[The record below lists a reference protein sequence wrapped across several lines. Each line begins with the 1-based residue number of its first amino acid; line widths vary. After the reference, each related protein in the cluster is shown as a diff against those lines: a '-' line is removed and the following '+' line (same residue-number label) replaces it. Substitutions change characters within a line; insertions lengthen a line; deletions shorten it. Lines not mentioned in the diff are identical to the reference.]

1 MKKRLIKVLYAWLT
15 LIMALLI
22 ALTGT
27 FVPEFML
34 DVKADRLA
42 TQTGKVEN
50 GDVSPYTYTMDTEK
64 RLPKLAAFAEQMS
77 MFEKE
82 RYLGIRDPLDTELS
96 ATQVQAKVIKIIE
109 VYASRLEDM
118 GIDLSEAEYI
128 SPNMAT
134 DAPSAGTADVGWTA
148 DADTDTVPVIDEDM
162 EFLVSP
168 DDQQLSLWFCYAHL
182 DLCDLQI
189 AVDALTG
196 MPVFITYSTWGI
208 SPDETWCEA
217 VADTYTKLYGESMQF
232 RSPNV
237 LEEMHI
243 GQNLLS
249 MSGESWYGFTCDTKD
264 QLLHLELQCYYDERQ
279 VKMKDG
285 YFEVYI
291 WLY

>member
-27 FVPEFML
+27 FVPQFML
-34 DVKADRLA
+34 DAKADRLA
-42 TQTGKVEN
+42 TQTGEVEN
-50 GDVSPYTYTMDTEK
+50 GDVSPYTYTMDTET
-64 RLPKLAAFAEQMS
+64 RLSKLAPFAEQMR
-77 MFEKE
+77 MFGKE

-96 ATQVQAKVIKIIE
+96 ATQVQAKVIKFIE
-109 VYASRLEDM
+109 VYASRLEAM

-134 DAPSAGTADVGWTA
+134 DAPSAGTADMGWTA
-148 DADTDTVPVIDEDM
+148 DADTVPVIDENM

-168 DDQQLSLWFCYAHL
+168 DDQKLSLWFCYAHL
-182 DLCDLQI
+182 GLCDLQI

-217 VADTYTKLYGESMQF
+217 VADTYTELYGESLQF
-232 RSPNV
+232 SSSNV

-243 GQNLLS
+243 GQNLFS
-249 MSGESWYGFTCDTKD
+249 MSEESWYGFSCNTKD
-264 QLLHLELQCYYDERQ
+264 QLLHLELQCYYDDRQ
-279 VKMKDG
+279 VKTNDG

>member
-27 FVPEFML
+27 FVPQFML
-34 DVKADRLA
+34 DAKADRLA

-50 GDVSPYTYTMDTEK
+50 GDVSPYTYTMDTET
-64 RLPKLAAFAEQMS
+64 RLSKLAPFAEQMR
-77 MFEKE
+77 MFGKE

-96 ATQVQAKVIKIIE
+96 ATQVQAKVIKFIE
-109 VYASRLEDM
+109 VYASRLEAM

-134 DAPSAGTADVGWTA
+134 DAPSAGTADMGWTA
-148 DADTDTVPVIDEDM
+148 DADTVPVIDEDM

-168 DDQQLSLWFCYAHL
+168 DDQQLSVWFCYAHL

-208 SPDETWCEA
+208 SPDET
-217 VADTYTKLYGESMQF
+217 
-232 RSPNV
+232 
-237 LEEMHI
+237 
-243 GQNLLS
+243 
-249 MSGESWYGFTCDTKD
+249 
-264 QLLHLELQCYYDERQ
+264 
-279 VKMKDG
+279 
-285 YFEVYI
+285 
-291 WLY
+291 

>member
-34 DVKADRLA
+34 DAKADRLA

-64 RLPKLAAFAEQMS
+64 RLPKLVAFAEQMS

-96 ATQVQAKVIKIIE
+96 AIQVQAKVIKFIE

-128 SPNMAT
+128 SSNMAT
-134 DAPSAGTADVGWTA
+134 DAPSAGTADMGWTA
-148 DADTDTVPVIDEDM
+148 DADTVPVIDEDM

-182 DLCDLQI
+182 GLCDLQI

-217 VADTYTKLYGESMQF
+217 VADTYTKLYGKSMQF

-264 QLLHLELQCYYDERQ
+264 QLLHLELQ
-279 VKMKDG
+279 
-285 YFEVYI
+285 
-291 WLY
+291 

>member
-1 MKKRLIKVLYAWLT
+1 MKKRRIKVLYAWLT

-96 ATQVQAKVIKIIE
+96 ATQVQAKVIKFIE

-134 DAPSAGTADVGWTA
+134 DAPSAGTADMGWTA
-148 DADTDTVPVIDEDM
+148 DADTVPVIDEDM

-196 MPVFITYSTWGI
+196 MPVFITYSTWRI

-232 RSPNV
+232 KSPNV

>member
-27 FVPEFML
+27 FVPQFML
-34 DVKADRLA
+34 NAKANRLA
-42 TQTGKVEN
+42 TQTGEVEN
-50 GDVSPYTYTMDTEK
+50 GDVSPYTYTMDTET
-64 RLPKLAAFAEQMS
+64 RLSKLAPFAEQMR
-77 MFEKE
+77 MFGKE

-96 ATQVQAKVIKIIE
+96 ATQVQVKVIKFIDA
-109 VYASRLEDM
+109 YASRLEDM

-134 DAPSAGTADVGWTA
+134 DAPSAGTADMGWTA
-148 DADTDTVPVIDEDM
+148 DADTVPVIDEDM

-168 DDQQLSLWFCYAHL
+168 NDQQLSLWFGYAHL

-196 MPVFITYSTWGI
+196 MPVFISYSTWGI

-243 GQNLLS
+243 GQNLFG
-249 MSGESWYGFTCDTKD
+249 MNEESWYGFSCDTKD
-264 QLLHLELQCYYDERQ
+264 QSLHLELQCYYDERQ
-279 VKMKDG
+279 VNMKDG

>member
-1 MKKRLIKVLYAWLT
+1 M
-15 LIMALLI
+15 
-22 ALTGT
+22 
-27 FVPEFML
+27 
-34 DVKADRLA
+34 
-42 TQTGKVEN
+42 
-50 GDVSPYTYTMDTEK
+50 
-64 RLPKLAAFAEQMS
+64 
-77 MFEKE
+77 
-82 RYLGIRDPLDTELS
+82 
-96 ATQVQAKVIKIIE
+96 
-109 VYASRLEDM
+109 
-118 GIDLSEAEYI
+118 
-128 SPNMAT
+128 
-134 DAPSAGTADVGWTA
+134 
-148 DADTDTVPVIDEDM
+148 
-162 EFLVSP
+162 
-168 DDQQLSLWFCYAHL
+168 
-182 DLCDLQI
+182 
-189 AVDALTG
+189 TG
-196 MPVFITYSTWGI
+196 MPVFITYSTWRI

>member
-1 MKKRLIKVLYAWLT
+1 
-15 LIMALLI
+15 
-22 ALTGT
+22 
-27 FVPEFML
+27 
-34 DVKADRLA
+34 
-42 TQTGKVEN
+42 
-50 GDVSPYTYTMDTEK
+50 
-64 RLPKLAAFAEQMS
+64 
-77 MFEKE
+77 
-82 RYLGIRDPLDTELS
+82 
-96 ATQVQAKVIKIIE
+96 
-109 VYASRLEDM
+109 M

-128 SPNMAT
+128 SQTWLQMHRVQEQL
-134 DAPSAGTADVGWTA
+134 DVGWTA
-148 DADTDTVPVIDEDM
+148 DARYRACGADEDM

-196 MPVFITYSTWGI
+196 MPVFITYSTWRI

-249 MSGESWYGFTCDTKD
+249 MSGES
-264 QLLHLELQCYYDERQ
+264 
-279 VKMKDG
+279 
-285 YFEVYI
+285 
-291 WLY
+291 

>member
-1 MKKRLIKVLYAWLT
+1 
-15 LIMALLI
+15 
-22 ALTGT
+22 
-27 FVPEFML
+27 
-34 DVKADRLA
+34 
-42 TQTGKVEN
+42 
-50 GDVSPYTYTMDTEK
+50 
-64 RLPKLAAFAEQMS
+64 

-96 ATQVQAKVIKIIE
+96 ATQVQAKVIKFIE

-134 DAPSAGTADVGWTA
+134 DAPSAETADMGWTA
-148 DADTDTVPVIDEDM
+148 DADTVPVIDEDM

-196 MPVFITYSTWGI
+196 MPVFITYSTWRI

>member
-34 DVKADRLA
+34 DAKADRLA
-42 TQTGKVEN
+42 MQTGKVEN

-64 RLPKLAAFAEQMS
+64 RLQKLAAFAEQMS

-96 ATQVQAKVIKIIE
+96 ATQVQAKVIKFIE

-128 SPNMAT
+128 SSNMAT
-134 DAPSAGTADVGWTA
+134 DAPSAGTAVMGWTV
-148 DADTDTVPVIDEDM
+148 DADTVPVIDADM

-182 DLCDLQI
+182 GLCDLQI

-196 MPVFITYSTWGI
+196 MPVFITYSTSGI
-208 SPDETWCEA
+208 SPDVTWCEA

-249 MSGESWYGFTCDTKD
+249 MSEESWYGFTCDTKD